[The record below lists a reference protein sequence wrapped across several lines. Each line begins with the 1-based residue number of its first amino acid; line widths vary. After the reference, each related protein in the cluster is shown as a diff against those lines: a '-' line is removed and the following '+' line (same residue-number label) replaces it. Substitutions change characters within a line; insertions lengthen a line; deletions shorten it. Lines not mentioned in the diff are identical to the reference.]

1 MAHTA
6 STAISRYFEK
16 SRGKALS
23 YIWFG
28 MSLGE
33 FLLPIII
40 VYLLS
45 FLYWRD
51 LWIQISILTLVFLP
65 LFSYFAAKDIKISSR
80 EREYV
85 NSKNNFQSV
94 KSWTRKEV
102 LKDFRF
108 YTILPALLSVHLL

>member
-6 STAISRYFEK
+6 STAVSRYFERT
-16 SRGKALS
+16 RGKALI

-45 FLYWRD
+45 LLYWRD
-51 LWIQISILTLVFLP
+51 LWIQMAIVILKSISP
-65 LFSYFAAKDIKISSR
+65 
-80 EREYV
+80 
-85 NSKNNFQSV
+85 
-94 KSWTRKEV
+94 
-102 LKDFRF
+102 
-108 YTILPALLSVHLL
+108 